1 MVQDD
6 YKVSSCDECGR
17 LILRDMGMQLC
28 PECFVRQ
35 VDAYERIEKVLA
47 VMPDITPSELSE
59 QAQVSKSVIERLVR
73 KKRIKLKSADE
84 PVYCRRCGKPM
95 DEVGKYCALCRRV
108 LMSQAEVAAATMR
121 AKLRGK
127 VDMTGRAHGVLRALT
142 RKRSLFR
149 GPDFGTKG
157 KYSP

>member
-1 MVQDD
+1 MAQDD
-6 YKVSSCDECGR
+6 YKISSCDECGR

-35 VDAYERIEKVLA
+35 IDAYERIEKVLA

-59 QAQVSKSVIERLVR
+59 RAEVSKSVIDRLVR
-73 KKRIKLKSADE
+73 KKRIKLRSADE
-84 PVYCRRCGKPM
+84 PVHCRRCGRQM
-95 DEVGKYCALCRRV
+95 DEVGKYCALCRKA
-108 LMSQAEVAAATMR
+108 LMSQAEAAAEM
-121 AKLRGK
+121 LRKKFRGH

-149 GPDFGTKG
+149 GSDFGTKG